1 MYLLNSKHWQ
11 WILPVLLLWIVAS
24 AAFSGFV
31 AKWGF
36 RDGVDRMGIEKII
49 DGTAH
54 KPFVYRQLLPSIA
67 NAIADRLPSSMVER
81 FEKKE
86 FGQSYSKIKLEGKS
100 GEYKFKYLFIYVT
113 CFLSLFLGLV
123 LLYHVLISSGYDN
136 ATSLISVIA
145 FGLSVPYF
153 ETGGGYFYDFPE
165 MLFMFLSAYLAIK
178 NKYVILLLVIVLA
191 TLNKESFL
199 LFVPMLL
206 PLVKSRNSY
215 KITLMIMTAGL
226 AIALLINLAIKY
238 IYQLNDGGIVEIH
251 FFNNIV
257 NYINPRTYL
266 GYEFTYGVPSPE
278 GLNVVVL
285 MVLAYFIYHGF
296 SGLSKHIKHHIF
308 LALAISLTV
317 FLLFSATNELRNLSF
332 MYLSLT
338 FLIAQSVSQITAEN
352 ISKRA
357 K

>member
-1 MYLLNSKHWQ
+1 MSLLNSKHWQ

-24 AAFSGFV
+24 AAFSGFI

-67 NAIADRLPSSMVER
+67 NAIADRLPTSIVEK

-136 ATSLISVIA
+136 TTSLLSVIA

-165 MLFMFLSAYLAIK
+165 MFFMFLTAYLAIK
-178 NKYVILLLVIVLA
+178 DKKILLLLAITFA

-206 PLVKSRNSY
+206 PLVKSRNSL
-215 KITLMIMTAGL
+215 KHTLMLIGAGG
-226 AIALLINLAIKY
+226 AIALLINLVIKY
-238 IYQLNDGGIVEIH
+238 VYQFNDGGVVEIH

-257 NYINPRTYL
+257 NYLNPLTYL
-266 GYEFTYGVPSPE
+266 GHEFTYGVPSPE
-278 GLNVVVL
+278 GLNVLVL
-285 MVLAYFIYHGF
+285 ILLAYFIYHGF
-296 SGLSKHIKHHIF
+296 SGLQNYIKHHI
-308 LALAISLTV
+308 LIALTISLSV

-338 FLIAQSVSQITAEN
+338 FLIAQS
-352 ISKRA
+352 ISHFGA
-357 K
+357 KNPINNLA